1 MFGLGEQG
9 GTWRSDAEKEIRML
23 GFEEEVPTQA
33 QSLVEGSSTVV
44 VSEYKL
50 IPDLDYLQVN
60 FNSAIFNNRLCQ

>member
-1 MFGLGEQG
+1 MFGVGEHG
-9 GTWRSDAEKEIRML
+9 ETWSSEAGKEIRMM

-44 VSEYKL
+44 VSEYKP

-60 FNSAIFNNRLCQ
+60 FNSAIFYNRLRP